1 MSDNSSPEEHT
12 VLSRRYFVRAGAL
25 GAAALALGPVSA
37 RGAEL
42 VGGHT
47 AENAGEDKASEL
59 PPFELEDKTITEL
72 QEGLA
77 SGRWTARSLTEQY
90 FARIEELDKQGPTLN
105 HVLER
110 NPDALTI
117 ADQLDNERKA
127 GKTRGPLHG
136 IPILVKDNID
146 TADRMHTSAGSLAL
160 ATSTPTRDSWVAERL
175 RAAGAVILGK
185 TNLSEWANIRSTHS
199 SSGWSGRGGQG
210 RNPYALDRNTSGSS
224 SGSAGAVAASYC
236 GAAIGSETDGSVTS
250 PSAACG
256 LVGIKPTVGLIGRS
270 GIIPISHS
278 QDTAGPMARTVRDV
292 ALMLG
297 ALTGV
302 DPRDDATKPSADKS
316 HTDYTRFLD
325 AGGLRGARIGVVR
338 DQFMGYSPKT
348 DKLVEQAIDVLK
360 HSGATIVDPANIATA
375 NKFGDAEFEV
385 LLYELKADLNAYL
398 ESLGPA
404 APYKTLADLIQFNEQ
419 NASREMPYF
428 GQEIFEMAQK
438 KGPLTDTKYKQ
449 ARAKCIR
456 MARTEGIDATMT
468 KHRLDALI
476 APTQGPVWL
485 IDLVN
490 GDGGGGSSF
499 TQPAAVA
506 GYPHITVP
514 MGLVQGLPVGLSFVG
529 RAWSEPT
536 LLKLA
541 HAYEQAS
548 KMRRPPTF
556 VATARDAG

>member
-1 MSDNSSPEEHT
+1 MSDES
-12 VLSRRYFVRAGAL
+12 LSRRAFVG
-25 GAAALALGPVSA
+25 VSA
-37 RGAEL
+37 TIAAGVL
-42 VGGHT
+42 TKGGEASSRRVDGMPSSERPAPAT
-47 AENAGEDKASEL
+47 APLDDL
-59 PPFELEDKTITEL
+59 TITDL

-77 SGRWTARSLTEQY
+77 AGRYTARSLVEQY
-90 FARIEELDKQGPTLN
+90 QARIESMDKQGPTLN
-105 HVLER
+105 HVLEL

-117 ADQLDNERKA
+117 ADQRDAERKA
-127 GKTRGPLHG
+127 GRGARSPLDG

-160 ATSTPTRDSWVAERL
+160 ATSTPLRDSWVAERL

-210 RNPYALDRNTSGSS
+210 KNPYALDRNTSGSS
-224 SGSAGAVAASYC
+224 SGSGGAVAASYC
-236 GAAIGSETDGSVTS
+236 AAAIGSETDGSVTS

-256 LVGIKPTVGLIGRS
+256 LIGIKPTVGLVGRS

-278 QDTAGPMARTVRDV
+278 QDTAGPMARTVRDAAIV
-292 ALMLG
+292 LG

-302 DPRDDATKPSADKS
+302 DPRDDATKASAGKS
-316 HTDYTRFLD
+316 STDYTRFLV
-325 AGGLRGARIGVVR
+325 ANGLRGARIGVAR
-338 DQFMGYSPKT
+338 EAFMGYSPKT
-348 DKLVEQAIDVLK
+348 DKLVEEAIALLK
-360 HSGATIVDPANIATA
+360 HEGATIVDPANIATA

-398 ESLGPA
+398 ESLGPG
-404 APYKTLADLIQFNEQ
+404 APVKSLADIIRFNEE
-419 NASREMPYF
+419 NAAREMPYF

-449 ARAKCIR
+449 ARAKCLR
-456 MARTEGIDATMT
+456 MARTDGIDTTMT
-468 KHRLDALI
+468 KHRLDALV

-490 GDGGGGSSF
+490 GDGGGGGSF

-541 HAYEQAS
+541 YAYEQAS

-556 VATARDAG
+556 AATARDAG

>member
-1 MSDNSSPEEHT
+1 MSDES
-12 VLSRRYFVRAGAL
+12 LSRRAFVG
-25 GAAALALGPVSA
+25 VSA
-37 RGAEL
+37 TIAAGVL
-42 VGGHT
+42 TKGGEPSSRRVDGMPSSAPRPPAT
-47 AENAGEDKASEL
+47 APLDDL
-59 PPFELEDKTITEL
+59 TITDL

-77 SGRWTARSLTEQY
+77 AGRYTARSLVEQY
-90 FARIEELDKQGPTLN
+90 QARIESMDKQGPTLN
-105 HVLER
+105 HVLEV

-117 ADQLDNERKA
+117 ADQRDAERKA
-127 GKTRGPLHG
+127 GRGARGPLDG

-160 ATSTPTRDSWVAERL
+160 ASSTPVRDSWVAERL

-210 RNPYALDRNTSGSS
+210 KNPYALDRNTSGSS
-224 SGSAGAVAASYC
+224 SGSGGAVAASYC
-236 GAAIGSETDGSVTS
+236 AAAIGSETDGSVTS

-256 LVGIKPTVGLIGRS
+256 LVGIKPTVGLVGRS

-278 QDTAGPMARTVRDV
+278 QDTAGPMARTVRDL
-292 ALMLG
+292 AILLG

-302 DPRDDATKPSADKS
+302 DPRDDATRASAGKS
-316 HTDYTRFLD
+316 YTDYTRFLV
-325 AGGLRGARIGVVR
+325 ANGLRGARIGVAR
-338 DQFMGYSPKT
+338 EAFMGYSPKA
-348 DKLVEQAIDVLK
+348 DKLVEEAIAVLK
-360 HSGATIVDPANIATA
+360 HEGATIVDPANIATA
-375 NKFGDAEFEV
+375 NKFGDAEFDV

-404 APYKTLADLIQFNEQ
+404 APVKSLADIIRFNEE
-419 NASREMPYF
+419 NAAREMPYF

-449 ARAKCIR
+449 ARAKCLR
-456 MARTEGIDATMT
+456 MARIDGIDATMT
-468 KHRLDALI
+468 KHRLDALV

-490 GDGGGGSSF
+490 GDGGGGGSF

-541 HAYEQAS
+541 YAYEQAS

-556 VATARDAG
+556 AATVALS

>member
-1 MSDNSSPEEHT
+1 MSDES
-12 VLSRRYFVRAGAL
+12 LSRRAFVAASALLAATKLESSPALRTTAKRQRAPL
-25 GAAALALGPVSA
+25 
-37 RGAEL
+37 
-42 VGGHT
+42 
-47 AENAGEDKASEL
+47 NAPLDDL
-59 PPFELEDKTITEL
+59 TIGDL
-72 QEGLA
+72 QAGLT
-77 SGRWTARSLTEQY
+77 SGKYTARSLVEQY
-90 FARIEELDKQGPTLN
+90 LSRIDSLDKKGPVLN
-105 HVLER
+105 HVLET

-117 ADQLDNERKA
+117 ADQRDSERQSGKA
-127 GKTRGPLHG
+127 VLGPLHG
-136 IPILVKDNID
+136 IPILIKDNID

-160 ATSTPTRDSWVAERL
+160 ATSIPPRDSWVAERL
-175 RAAGAVILGK
+175 RVAGAIILGK

-210 RNPYALDRNTSGSS
+210 KNPYALDRNTSGSS

-236 GAAIGSETDGSVTS
+236 AAAIGSETDGSVTS
-250 PSAACG
+250 PSSACG

-278 QDTAGPMARTVRDV
+278 QDTAGPMTRTVHD
-292 ALMLG
+292 AAILLG

-302 DPRDDATKPSADKS
+302 DPRDDASKASAGKS
-316 HTDYTRFLD
+316 FTDYTRFLD
-325 AGGLRGARIGVVR
+325 ANGLRGARIGIVR
-338 DQFMGYSPKT
+338 ENFMGYSPKT

-360 HSGATIVDPANIATA
+360 HSGATIVDPANLPSIA
-375 NKFGDAEFEV
+375 KIGDAELEV

-398 ESLGPA
+398 DSLGPS
-404 APYKTLADLIQFNEQ
+404 APYKTLADLIRFNEQ

-428 GQEIFEMAQK
+428 GQELFEQAQK
-438 KGPLTDTKYKQ
+438 KGPLTDSKYKS
-449 ARAKCIR
+449 ARAKCLR
-456 MARTEGIDATMT
+456 YARTEGIDAVMN
-468 KHRLDALI
+468 KSRLDALV

-490 GDGGGGSSF
+490 GDGGGGGSF

-514 MGLVQGLPVGLSFVG
+514 MGLVQGLPVGLSFAG

-541 HAYEQAS
+541 YAYEQAS

-556 VATARDAG
+556 AASAALSS

>member
-1 MSDNSSPEEHT
+1 
-12 VLSRRYFVRAGAL
+12 V
-25 GAAALALGPVSA
+25 
-37 RGAEL
+37 
-42 VGGHT
+42 
-47 AENAGEDKASEL
+47 
-59 PPFELEDKTITEL
+59 
-72 QEGLA
+72 
-77 SGRWTARSLTEQY
+77 
-90 FARIEELDKQGPTLN
+90 
-105 HVLER
+105 
-110 NPDALTI
+110 
-117 ADQLDNERKA
+117 
-127 GKTRGPLHG
+127 GPLHG

-160 ATSTPTRDSWVAERL
+160 ATSIALRDSWVADRL

-210 RNPYALDRNTSGSS
+210 KNPYALDRNTSGSS
-224 SGSAGAVAASYC
+224 SGSGGAVAASYC
-236 GAAIGSETDGSVTS
+236 AAAIGSETDGSVTS

-292 ALMLG
+292 SLVLG

-302 DPRDDATKPSADKS
+302 DPRDAATNASAGKS
-316 HTDYTRFLD
+316 FTDYTRFLS
-325 AGGLRGARIGVVR
+325 ANGLRGARIGIVR
-338 DQFMGYSPKT
+338 EAFMGYSPKT
-348 DKLVEQAIDVLK
+348 DKLVEQAIDVIK
-360 HSGATIVDPANIATA
+360 HAGATVVDPTNMPSIA
-375 NKFGDAEFEV
+375 KIGDAELEV
-385 LLYELKADLNAYL
+385 LMYELKADMNAYL
-398 ESLGPA
+398 ESLGPN
-404 APYKTLADLIQFNEQ
+404 APQKTLADLIRFNDEHAGQ
-419 NASREMPYF
+419 EMPYF
-428 GQEIFEMAQK
+428 GQELFLEAEK
-438 KGPLTDTKYKQ
+438 KGPLTDAKYKA
-449 ARAKCIR
+449 ARAKCLR
-456 MARTEGIDATMT
+456 LARTEGIDAVMS
-468 KHRLDALI
+468 KHKLDALV

-490 GDGGGGSSF
+490 GDGGGGGSF

-541 HAYEQAS
+541 YAYEQAS
-548 KMRRPPTF
+548 KARRAPTF
-556 VATARDAG
+556 ATSAEH

>member
-1 MSDNSSPEEHT
+1 MSDES
-12 VLSRRYFVRAGAL
+12 LSRRAFVGVSATI
-25 GAAALALGPVSA
+25 AAAVLTKGDAPSLHRVDGASQATHRPPRSA
-37 RGAEL
+37 PLDEL
-42 VGGHT
+42 
-47 AENAGEDKASEL
+47 
-59 PPFELEDKTITEL
+59 TITDL

-77 SGRWTARSLTEQY
+77 AGRYTARSLVEQY
-90 FARIEELDKQGPTLN
+90 QARIESMDKQGPTLN
-105 HVLER
+105 HVLEI
-110 NPDALTI
+110 NPDALMI
-117 ADQLDNERKA
+117 ADQLDNDRKA

-136 IPILVKDNID
+136 IPILIKDNID

-160 ATSTPTRDSWVAERL
+160 AASTPPRDSWVAERL
-175 RAAGAVILGK
+175 RAGGAVILGK

-210 RNPYALDRNTSGSS
+210 KNPYALDRNTSGSS
-224 SGSAGAVAASYC
+224 SGSAGAAAASYC
-236 GAAIGSETDGSVTS
+236 AAAIGSETDGSVTS

-292 ALMLG
+292 AIVLG

-302 DPRDDATKPSADKS
+302 DARDDATKASAGKS
-316 HTDYTRFLD
+316 YTDYTRFLD
-325 AGGLRGARIGVVR
+325 ANGLRGARIGVAR
-338 DQFMGYSPKT
+338 EAFMGYSPKT
-348 DKLVEQAIDVLK
+348 DKLVEEAIALLK
-360 HSGATIVDPANIATA
+360 HEGATIVDPANLATA
-375 NKFGDAEFEV
+375 NKFGDAEFDV

-404 APYKTLADLIQFNEQ
+404 APYKSLADLIHFNEE
-419 NASREMPYF
+419 NAAREMPYF
-428 GQEIFEMAQK
+428 GQEIFVMAQK
-438 KGPLTDTKYKQ
+438 KGPLTETKYKL

-456 MARTEGIDATMT
+456 MARTEGIDATMSR
-468 KHRLDALI
+468 HRLDALI

-490 GDGGGGSSF
+490 GDGGGGGSF

-548 KMRRPPTF
+548 KARRAPTF
-556 VATARDAG
+556 AATANVS

>member
-1 MSDNSSPEEHT
+1 MSDES
-12 VLSRRYFVRAGAL
+12 LSRRAFVG
-25 GAAALALGPVSA
+25 VSA
-37 RGAEL
+37 TIAAGVLTKGDGPSPRRVDG
-42 VGGHT
+42 VPT
-47 AENAGEDKASEL
+47 APHR
-59 PPFELEDKTITEL
+59 PPTSAPLDDLTITDL

-77 SGRWTARSLTEQY
+77 AGRYTARALVEQY
-90 FARIEELDKQGPTLN
+90 QARIESMDKQGPTLN
-105 HVLER
+105 HVLEL

-117 ADQLDNERKA
+117 ADQRDAERTGGRA
-127 GKTRGPLHG
+127 ARGPLHG
-136 IPILVKDNID
+136 IPILIKDNID

-210 RNPYALDRNTSGSS
+210 KNPYALDRNTSGSS
-224 SGSAGAVAASYC
+224 SGSGGAVAASYC
-236 GAAIGSETDGSVTS
+236 AAAIGSETDGSVTS
-250 PSAACG
+250 PSSACG
-256 LVGIKPTVGLIGRS
+256 LVGIKPTVGLVGRS

-278 QDTAGPMARTVRDV
+278 QDTAGPMARTVRDAAMV
-292 ALMLG
+292 LG

-302 DPRDDATKPSADKS
+302 DERDDATKASAGKS
-316 HTDYTRFLD
+316 YTDYTRFLVPN
-325 AGGLRGARIGVVR
+325 GLRGARIGVAR
-338 DQFMGYSPKT
+338 EAFMGYSPKT
-348 DKLVEQAIDVLK
+348 DKLVEEAIALLK
-360 HSGATIVDPANIATA
+360 HEGAMIVDPANIATA
-375 NKFGDAEFEV
+375 NKFGDAEFDV

-404 APYKTLADLIQFNEQ
+404 APYKTLADIIKFNEE
-419 NASREMPYF
+419 NAAREMPYF

-438 KGPLTDTKYKQ
+438 KGPLTETKYKQ

-490 GDGGGGSSF
+490 GDGGGGGSF

-541 HAYEQAS
+541 YSYEQAS
-548 KMRRPPTF
+548 KARRPPTF
-556 VATARDAG
+556 AATADVG

>member
-1 MSDNSSPEEHT
+1 MSDET
-12 VLSRRYFVRAGAL
+12 LSRRAFVGVSAAVAAGAL
-25 GAAALALGPVSA
+25 TKVDRHRESLALTAPAPSRRVPPPTGPLDDLAIS
-37 RGAEL
+37 
-42 VGGHT
+42 
-47 AENAGEDKASEL
+47 D
-59 PPFELEDKTITEL
+59 L
-72 QEGLA
+72 QDGLA
-77 SGRWTARSLTEQY
+77 SGKYTARSLVEQY
-90 FARIEELDKQGPTLN
+90 QARIASLDKQGPTLN
-105 HVLER
+105 HVLEI
-110 NPDALTI
+110 NPDALMI
-117 ADQLDNERKA
+117 ADQLDGERKA

-160 ATSTPTRDSWVAERL
+160 ENSIPLRDSWVADRL

-199 SSGWSGRGGQG
+199 TSGWSGRGGQC

-224 SGSAGAVAASYC
+224 AGSGGAVAASYC
-236 GAAIGSETDGSVTS
+236 AAAIGSETDGSVTS

-256 LVGIKPTVGLIGRS
+256 LVGIKPTVGLVGRS

-278 QDTAGPMARTVRDV
+278 QDTAGPMARSVRDA
-292 ALMLG
+292 ALVLG

-302 DPRDDATKPSADKS
+302 DPRDDATKPSAGKS
-316 HTDYTRFLD
+316 YTDYSRFLD
-325 AGGLRGARIGVVR
+325 ANGLKGARIGVAR
-338 DQFMGYSPKT
+338 EAYMGYSPKT

-360 HSGATIVDPANIATA
+360 QSGATIVDPANIPTA
-375 NKFGDAEFEV
+375 NKFGDAEFDV

-398 ESLGPA
+398 DSLGPS
-404 APYKTLADLIQFNEQ
+404 APYKTLADIIRFNEE

-438 KGPLTDTKYKQ
+438 KGPLTDPKYKK
-449 ARAKCIR
+449 ARAKCVQMSR
-456 MARTEGIDATMT
+456 NEGIDAVMT

-476 APTQGPVWL
+476 APTQGPVWS

-490 GDGGGGSSF
+490 GDCGSGGSF

-514 MGLVQGLPVGLSFVG
+514 MGLVQGLPVALSFVG

-536 LLKLA
+536 ILKLA
-541 HAYEQAS
+541 YAYEQAS
-548 KMRRPPTF
+548 KARRPPTF
-556 VATARDAG
+556 QSTIALT